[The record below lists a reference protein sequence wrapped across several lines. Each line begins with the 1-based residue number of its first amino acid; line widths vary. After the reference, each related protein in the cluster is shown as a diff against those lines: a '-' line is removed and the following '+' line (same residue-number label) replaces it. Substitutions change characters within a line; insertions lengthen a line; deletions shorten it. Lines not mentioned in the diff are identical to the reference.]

1 MSDCLICLAPT
12 RNKWTPEVPCT
23 CRPTMHRRCWER
35 WVDRMGPICIICRTH
50 ENGRAPPPQPRHIVV
65 IQPAAAPPPP
75 IPVPLL
81 YRCYGRVVALIEI
94 TFLIL
99 IFVLIIRIMA
109 MHGTATQNQRLQFR
123 SPGPIP
129 LYPPLQPNPFE
140 LPPAAPHDE
149 L

>member
-1 MSDCLICLAPT
+1 MSDCLICLAPA
-12 RNKWTPEVPCT
+12 RIKWAPEIPCN

-81 YRCYGRVVALIEI
+81 YRCYGRVVALIEVA
-94 TFLIL
+94 FLIL
-99 IFVLIIRIMA
+99 IFVLIFRIMA
-109 MHGTATQNQRLQFR
+109 MHSVATQPQQHRPQFR
-123 SPGPIP
+123 APGPIP
-129 LYPPLQPNPFE
+129 WYPPLQ
-140 LPPAAPHDE
+140 PAAPHDE